1 MFNVTLLIDGAARPT
16 ARTFERRH
24 PVTGDV
30 VTTAAAADPADAVA
44 AADAAAAAFRTW
56 SRTTPT
62 ARRELISRAADLVKS
77 RADDLVA
84 LMMQETGASQAW
96 SRFNV
101 RLTENIMR
109 EAAAVTTAFAGEVLA
124 TDKPDCLSLAVREPL
139 GVCLAIAPWN
149 APLILGMRSM
159 IWPLACGNTVVLK
172 ASELCPGTH
181 RLLGELLITAGF
193 PRGTVNVVMNAP
205 QDAASIVSTL
215 IGHKAVRHVNFTGSS
230 HTGRIIAVEAARHLK
245 PVLLELGGKAPLLV
259 LDDADLD
266 VAVRASA
273 FGAFMHQGQ
282 ICMST
287 ERVIVDRRVADDF
300 ADRFAAK
307 ARSLTAGDPR
317 TSDAPLGSLIGQ
329 DAADRVDTLIADAIG
344 KGAKRLSGGMRQGT
358 IMDATVL
365 DHVTPAMRI
374 YHEESFGPVACIVRA
389 DGDEDAIRIANDTEY
404 GLSASVY
411 SLNVSRALAVGRRI
425 ESGICHINGPTVQ
438 DEAPVPFGGVKAS
451 GYGKFGSVA
460 GINAFTN
467 LRWLTIEGQE
477 PHYPF

>member
-1 MFNVTLLIDGAARPT
+1 MFNVTLLIDGAARST
-16 ARTFERRH
+16 ARIFERRH

-44 AADAAAAAFRTW
+44 AADAAAAAFQTW
-56 SRTTPT
+56 SRTSPS

-181 RLLGELLITAGF
+181 RLLGELLADAGF

-205 QDAASIVSTL
+205 DDAAAIVSTL
-215 IGHKAVRHVNFTGSS
+215 IAHKAVRHVNFTGSS
-230 HTGRIIAVEAARHLK
+230 HTGRIIAMEAARHLK

-266 VAVRASA
+266 AAVRASA

-287 ERVIVDRRVADDF
+287 ERVIVDRRVADVF
-300 ADRFAAK
+300 ADRFATK

-317 TSDAPLGSLIGQ
+317 TSDAPLGSLIGPE
-329 DAADRVDTLIADAIG
+329 AADRVETLIDDAVG
-344 KGAKRLSGGMRQGT
+344 KGAKRLSGGKRQGT

-365 DHVTPAMRI
+365 DLVTPAMRI

-389 DGDEDAIRIANDTEY
+389 EDDEDAIRIANDTDY

-411 SLNVSRALAVGRRI
+411 SRNVSRALAVGRRI

-438 DEAPVPFGGVKAS
+438 DEATVPFGGVKAS